1 MCSNVGSSTSS
12 VVLRVGTAVVV
23 VVVEHY
29 GQGNSSRELS
39 LSVAEE
45 GRKKEG
51 RGGWTR
57 DVNHNKRVGGGQL
70 KEEGD
75 KEDWRLREKR
85 MERSSCGKG
94 EGRLFFRLSGTG
106 VR

>member
-39 LSVAEE
+39 LPVAEE

-70 KEEGD
+70 KEEDD
-75 KEDWRLREKR
+75 KEDWRLREKWR
-85 MERSSCGKG
+85 
-94 EGRLFFRLSGTG
+94 GRVVAR
-106 VR
+106 VRVVCFSDFQEQG